1 MFPDNVKTVATVVAI
16 TVSVVV
22 IIVFVV
28 VTTLNGTSKWSC

>member
-1 MFPDNVKTVATVVAI
+1 MFPDNVKTVAT
-16 TVSVVV
+16 VVV